1 MRPDRDPRA
10 SPAGQAAG
18 SGPRRSRFPL
28 GLTLGLLL
36 LVVALLV
43 PRAAAALA
51 ATALSVGVG
60 PVGVGPAGMSPA
72 GVGPAGAGATE
83 AVAGPGPGETARVPP
98 LWLPLAGPVVRGYEV
113 RAGPFG
119 PGHRGVDLAGVPGA
133 AVRAPAAGRVI
144 FAGRVAATTWVSIQV
159 AQGVVVTLGPLR
171 ALTVTTGQRVAAGAP
186 VADLAPGH
194 RTAEYPVA
202 LHLGLRVDGAYVDP
216 LPWLTGFGRPRLAPL
231 RDPGGP
237 H

>member
-1 MRPDRDPRA
+1 MR
-10 SPAGQAAG
+10 
-18 SGPRRSRFPL
+18 
-28 GLTLGLLL
+28 LLL
-36 LVVALLV
+36 LVIALLV
-43 PRAAAALA
+43 PLAAAALA
-51 ATALSVGVG
+51 ATAV
-60 PVGVGPAGMSPA
+60 PAGAGPA
-72 GVGPAGAGATE
+72 GVGPTE
-83 AVAGPGPGETARVPP
+83 APAGPGPGETARVPP
-98 LWLPLAGPVVRGYEV
+98 LWLPLPGPVVRGYEV

-119 PGHRGVDLAGVPGA
+119 PGHRGVDLAGAPGA
-133 AVRAPAAGRVI
+133 AVRAPAAGRVV

-159 AQGVVVTLGPLR
+159 ARGVVVTLGPLR
-171 ALTVTTGQRVAAGAP
+171 ALAVTTGQRLTAGAR

-194 RTAEYPVA
+194 GTADHPVA

>member
-1 MRPDRDPRA
+1 
-10 SPAGQAAG
+10 
-18 SGPRRSRFPL
+18 
-28 GLTLGLLL
+28 
-36 LVVALLV
+36 
-43 PRAAAALA
+43 
-51 ATALSVGVG
+51 
-60 PVGVGPAGMSPA
+60 
-72 GVGPAGAGATE
+72 
-83 AVAGPGPGETARVPP
+83 
-98 LWLPLAGPVVRGYEV
+98 LAGPLVRGYEV

-119 PGHRGVDLAGVPGA
+119 PGHRGVDLAGAPGA
-133 AVRAPAAGRVI
+133 AVGAPAAGRVV

-171 ALTVTTGQRVAAGAP
+171 ALAVATGQRVAAGAR

-194 RTAEYPVA
+194 GTADHPVA

-216 LPWLTGFGRPRLAPL
+216 LPWLAGFGWPRLAPL